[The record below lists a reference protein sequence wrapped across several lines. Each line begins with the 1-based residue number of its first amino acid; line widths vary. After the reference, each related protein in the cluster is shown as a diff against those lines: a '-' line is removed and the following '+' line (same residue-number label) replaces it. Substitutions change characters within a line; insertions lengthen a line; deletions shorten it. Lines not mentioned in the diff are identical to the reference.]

1 MYLSKEERKDIIE
14 AYGFDEFIE
23 ENHYQ
28 VEPDTWVYLFTKGDK
43 HYVLISADFL
53 DFYYDHFPTLLRFN
67 NFEFHQI
74 DLVLRREVKSINPE
88 KTSGMLCFEYNKQ

>member
-28 VEPDTWVYLFTKGDK
+28 VEPDTWVYLFFNVDN

-53 DFYYDHFPTLLRFN
+53 DFYYDHFPALLRFN
-67 NFEFHQI
+67 NFEFQQI
-74 DLVLRREVKSINPE
+74 DFVLRREVNSINPE
-88 KTSGMLCFEYNKQ
+88 KNVWDVMF